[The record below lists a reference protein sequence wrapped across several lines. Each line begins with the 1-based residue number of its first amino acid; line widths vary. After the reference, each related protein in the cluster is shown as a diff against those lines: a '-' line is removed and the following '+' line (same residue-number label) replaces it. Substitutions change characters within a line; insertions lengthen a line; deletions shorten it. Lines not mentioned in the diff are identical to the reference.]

1 MLEWISPLVSV
12 NLIDDDL
19 TSCLGV
25 LPMKSSSVMGKL
37 TLTSQTRM
45 ESATANV
52 TTLVIVF
59 VVCFVTV

>member
-19 TSCLGV
+19 TSCLEV